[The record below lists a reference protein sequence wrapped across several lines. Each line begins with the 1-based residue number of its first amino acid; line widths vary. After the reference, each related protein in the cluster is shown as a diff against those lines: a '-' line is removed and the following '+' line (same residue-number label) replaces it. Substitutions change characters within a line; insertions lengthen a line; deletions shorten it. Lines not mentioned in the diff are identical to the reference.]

1 MNYVSLVVNMQIIN
15 MPLISRQSKIH
26 FYAIAKI
33 YGTKTLLMKIK
44 KFVMKK
50 LEMNVPLKISMR
62 IILFIILKN
71 ALIVLIIVLIIL
83 LSLIIYVMTN
93 VPLLLW
99 KEQME
104 NIIANVIRVIYGLS
118 MKNMEIYIINV
129 D

>member
-104 NIIANVIRVIYGLS
+104 NMIANVI
-118 MKNMEIYIINV
+118 
-129 D
+129 